1 MSSHVPFEPLPG
13 SNGQPTATVRHG
25 DTILR
30 PAGPWTPAVHALLR
44 HLEEVGFP
52 ASPQV
57 VGDGYDDRGR
67 EVLTYVEGRI
77 AHPHPYTDEGIW
89 QVGRLLRDLHD
100 ATAGFRPPPA
110 GGTRSSASAT
120 TSTRAATPRR
130 PPPAV
135 GRGCGRSWTATASR
149 PPPGRAW

>member
-52 ASPQV
+52 ASPRV
-57 VGDGYDDRGR
+57 VGDGYDGQGR
-67 EVLTYVEGRI
+67 EVLTYIEGRI
-77 AHPHPYTDEGIW
+77 AHSCPYTGEGIW
-89 QVGRLLRDLHD
+89 QVGRGSC
-100 ATAGFRPPPA
+100 APSTTPPPA
-110 GGTRSSASAT
+110 SGRHQGHAGGPGASAAARPAPSSATAT
-120 TSTRAATPRR
+120 PAPGTSSCARAA
-130 PPPAV
+130 
-135 GRGCGRSWTATASR
+135 RS
-149 PPPGRAW
+149 G